1 MSAPKWFFLF
11 ISSIVFSMLKE
22 NTATGTEILALFL
35 HRSPSLHSI
44 APNFYRAAMKY
55 PWSSAMVPT

>member
-1 MSAPKWFFLF
+1 MVFFFLF
-11 ISSIVFSMLKE
+11 PALFS
-22 NTATGTEILALFL
+22 ACGTEILALFL

-55 PWSSAMVPT
+55 P